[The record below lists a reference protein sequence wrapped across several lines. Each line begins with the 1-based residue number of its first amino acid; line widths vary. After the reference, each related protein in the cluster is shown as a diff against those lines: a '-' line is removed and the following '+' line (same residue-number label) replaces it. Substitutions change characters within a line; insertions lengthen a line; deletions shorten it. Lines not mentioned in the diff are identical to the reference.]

1 MPEKMWGAE
10 PFWGLSYDWD
20 PDWVLTDRQKE
31 LRETL
36 IGLCEQEMRAN
47 AKRSDDELLY
57 PRRNLELMG
66 EHGFLALTVPEEYG
80 GLGENH
86 VAFSMVCETIARYG
100 CASTAM
106 CYVMHMAAVQT
117 LMLRP
122 TPELVEKYIR
132 PLNSG
137 KLGTLSYSD
146 PETGSHFWYPF
157 SSKAEKSNGGYK
169 VNKKASWTT
178 SGGFADFYVV
188 QTTSPDFSGYDDLSV
203 FVIDGDDVKAQ
214 PSLWDALGLRG
225 NQSGPI
231 QVEDVEI
238 PGEQIVGPEG
248 DGATSND
255 EAVDPWFLIGSSS
268 VWNGIALGA
277 IDIAARH
284 TTRKRHVDV
293 GMRVADYPTIQD
305 YVGEAVMDT
314 NACRLF
320 VLSVAQAFDKVTDDN
335 TRKLEPGETARADF
349 LHWAWQIKFEAAKNV
364 AHHVDKML
372 HACGGSGY
380 KRDMELERYVRDAKA
395 GWVMGPTNEVLRQ
408 FVGKA
413 VLLGFDALDYWNQ
426 SYNRRVVENEVKKL
440 DPPGKRELAEQ
451 LIAQAEKDDANQ
463 PADGTVG
470 AMLLTPGLK
479 PVDLSFESWWVR
491 PGGATRV
498 HVRPDDRLTI
508 IDPDGGQLAELT
520 VLSDDPLALGTPP
533 DAPSSVLA
541 DRGLAAED
549 ARAIRLF
556 GPGGPP
562 GARQELVARSEADV
576 IVAAPGGRVVD
587 GDWPASALVVEL
599 QRAVPRPREEVELP
613 APLAEPRLDF
623 RVDKASAL
631 AYEVREGEYI
641 QIIDVAG
648 RQCSDFLAFH
658 AHKLDAGVERG
669 LDPQVT
675 RTLMGTAYPTVG
687 LHSKYYDA
695 DMDPLCQVVQDT
707 VGRHDSFAL
716 ACTARYYEDLGYPG
730 HVNCTE
736 NFNRQVAPYGVAE
749 KKGWA
754 ALNFFYNTSFDPDLV
769 LLSDEPWSRPGD
781 FVLLRALSDLV
792 CASSAC
798 PDDIDPANGWE
809 VTDIHVRVY
818 SPENRFSMAIAHR
831 VTPEAEPVLT
841 KETAFHSRWSAL
853 TRNVTE
859 YRGYWLPTCFTN
871 EGAVSEY
878 WACREKAAVMDLSP
892 LRKWEILGPDAE
904 RLMQTAVTRD
914 IRRLADGQV
923 VYTAMCN
930 ETGGMV
936 DDATVFRLGQDNFRF
951 VGGDEYDGVHL
962 RQLAEREDMRVWI
975 KPTTDELHNLAVQG
989 PLSRDILKEIVWSP
1003 PAQPQLE
1010 ELRWFRFL
1018 IGRLHAYDG
1027 VPVVVSRTGYSG
1039 ELGYEVF
1046 CHPSDGEAV
1055 WDAIMTAG
1063 KPHGLKPLGLDALD
1077 MLRIESGLIFAGYEF
1092 DDQVDPFEAG
1102 ISFTVVLDTEDDF
1115 VGKEAL
1121 IARKERPQRTL
1132 VGLELEGNETA
1143 GHGDCVH
1150 VPGSRSQVGVITSG
1164 TRSPTLRKNIALCR
1178 MAVQYAEQGTEVEV
1192 GKLDGHQKRIPATVV
1207 RVPFYDP
1214 EKKRP
1219 RM

>member
-20 PDWVLTDRQKE
+20 PDWVLTERQKE

-36 IGLCEQEMRAN
+36 ISLCEKEMRAN

-203 FVIDGDDVKAQ
+203 FVIDGDEVKAQ

-238 PGEQIVGPEG
+238 PGDQIVGPEG

-320 VLSVAQAFDKVTDDN
+320 VFSVAQAFDKVTDDN
-335 TRKLEPGETARADF
+335 TRRLEPGETARADF

-413 VLLGFDALDYWNQ
+413 VLLGFEALDYWNQ

-440 DPPGKRELAEQ
+440 DAAGKKELAEQ
-451 LIAQAEKDDANQ
+451 LLAQAEKDAANE
-463 PADGTVG
+463 PA
-470 AMLLTPGLK
+470 
-479 PVDLSFESWWVR
+479 
-491 PGGATRV
+491 
-498 HVRPDDRLTI
+498 
-508 IDPDGGQLAELT
+508 
-520 VLSDDPLALGTPP
+520 
-533 DAPSSVLA
+533 
-541 DRGLAAED
+541 AA
-549 ARAIRLF
+549 R
-556 GPGGPP
+556 
-562 GARQELVARSEADV
+562 
-576 IVAAPGGRVVD
+576 
-587 GDWPASALVVEL
+587 
-599 QRAVPRPREEVELP
+599 
-613 APLAEPRLDF
+613 
-623 RVDKASAL
+623 
-631 AYEVREGEYI
+631 
-641 QIIDVAG
+641 
-648 RQCSDFLAFH
+648 
-658 AHKLDAGVERG
+658 
-669 LDPQVT
+669 
-675 RTLMGTAYPTVG
+675 
-687 LHSKYYDA
+687 
-695 DMDPLCQVVQDT
+695 
-707 VGRHDSFAL
+707 
-716 ACTARYYEDLGYPG
+716 
-730 HVNCTE
+730 
-736 NFNRQVAPYGVAE
+736 
-749 KKGWA
+749 
-754 ALNFFYNTSFDPDLV
+754 
-769 LLSDEPWSRPGD
+769 
-781 FVLLRALSDLV
+781 
-792 CASSAC
+792 
-798 PDDIDPANGWE
+798 
-809 VTDIHVRVY
+809 
-818 SPENRFSMAIAHR
+818 
-831 VTPEAEPVLT
+831 
-841 KETAFHSRWSAL
+841 
-853 TRNVTE
+853 
-859 YRGYWLPTCFTN
+859 
-871 EGAVSEY
+871 
-878 WACREKAAVMDLSP
+878 
-892 LRKWEILGPDAE
+892 
-904 RLMQTAVTRD
+904 
-914 IRRLADGQV
+914 
-923 VYTAMCN
+923 
-930 ETGGMV
+930 
-936 DDATVFRLGQDNFRF
+936 
-951 VGGDEYDGVHL
+951 
-962 RQLAEREDMRVWI
+962 
-975 KPTTDELHNLAVQG
+975 
-989 PLSRDILKEIVWSP
+989 
-1003 PAQPQLE
+1003 
-1010 ELRWFRFL
+1010 
-1018 IGRLHAYDG
+1018 
-1027 VPVVVSRTGYSG
+1027 
-1039 ELGYEVF
+1039 
-1046 CHPSDGEAV
+1046 
-1055 WDAIMTAG
+1055 
-1063 KPHGLKPLGLDALD
+1063 
-1077 MLRIESGLIFAGYEF
+1077 
-1092 DDQVDPFEAG
+1092 
-1102 ISFTVVLDTEDDF
+1102 
-1115 VGKEAL
+1115 
-1121 IARKERPQRTL
+1121 
-1132 VGLELEGNETA
+1132 
-1143 GHGDCVH
+1143 
-1150 VPGSRSQVGVITSG
+1150 
-1164 TRSPTLRKNIALCR
+1164 
-1178 MAVQYAEQGTEVEV
+1178 
-1192 GKLDGHQKRIPATVV
+1192 
-1207 RVPFYDP
+1207 
-1214 EKKRP
+1214 
-1219 RM
+1219 